1 MRFSK
6 KKKYRFIGG
15 FPVPMHSYWIEMMLA
30 DIVRSAGEID
40 NRTLLE
46 ELDGLCS
53 ALDCALAN
61 GHRVL
66 W

>member
-1 MRFSK
+1 
-6 KKKYRFIGG
+6 
-15 FPVPMHSYWIEMMLA
+15 MMLA
-30 DIVRSAGEID
+30 DIVRSAREID
-40 NRTLLE
+40 SRTLLE

-53 ALDCALAN
+53 ALGCALAN

>member
-1 MRFSK
+1 
-6 KKKYRFIGG
+6 
-15 FPVPMHSYWIEMMLA
+15 MMLA